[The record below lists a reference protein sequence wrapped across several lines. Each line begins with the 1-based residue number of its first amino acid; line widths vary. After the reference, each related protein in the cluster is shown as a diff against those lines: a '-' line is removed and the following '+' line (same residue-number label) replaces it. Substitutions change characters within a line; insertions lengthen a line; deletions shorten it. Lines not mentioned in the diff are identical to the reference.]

1 MGIMRT
7 AALLGAGYIAY
18 RRFKKKTAESSP
30 WASPTSDGTLDPT
43 GGSKAPP
50 AAAAK
55 PPARH

>member
-18 RRFKKKTAESSP
+18 KRFKQKTTESSP
-30 WASPTSDGTLDPT
+30 WAAAKTDSTFAPTTDPKT
-43 GGSKAPP
+43 PP

-55 PPARH
+55 PPAQH

>member
-18 RRFKKKTAESSP
+18 KRFKQKTSQASP
-30 WASPTSDGTLDPT
+30 WASPKADSSFDTTP
-43 GGSKAPP
+43 GSKAPP

-55 PPARH
+55 PPAPH